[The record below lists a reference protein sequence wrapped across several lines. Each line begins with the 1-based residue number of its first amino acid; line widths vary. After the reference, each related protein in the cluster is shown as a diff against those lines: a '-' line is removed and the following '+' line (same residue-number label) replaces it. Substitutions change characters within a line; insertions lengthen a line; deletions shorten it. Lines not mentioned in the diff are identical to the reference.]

1 MSCWSSIFTARSTSW
16 LRGPLLYTILGE
28 ATVGS
33 AMNNE
38 RPDKVIVVILDV
50 TFGWMR
56 IKVPYGW
63 GPVLGSDRKAFHSA
77 SPCLL

>member
-1 MSCWSSIFTARSTSW
+1 
-16 LRGPLLYTILGE
+16 
-28 ATVGS
+28 
-33 AMNNE
+33 MNNE